1 MLQSSRREEAARTCV
16 RGVAGKSRRRRKV
29 QSSRKRHR
37 QKRSWRRCGGVARTG
52 VAVEASR
59 GVAEASQ
66 RRYERALLH
75 EQSEEQFTIVHLAY
89 PWALRVSC
97 QSDRSCSLVR
107 RAIAEASRACCRAVA
122 ERRLRR
128 HVSEASQGNCRGGV
142 KARAVVR
149 GIGKRDRGAVVSVQC
164 GAVCSRLDS
173 APICC
178 ANAWFGPSLCHV
190 FRGDPGTTL
199 RMTRSKH
206 DFIVVSGIY
215 CERVS

>member
-1 MLQSSRREEAARTCV
+1 M
-16 RGVAGKSRRRRKV
+16 
-29 QSSRKRHR
+29 
-37 QKRSWRRCGGVARTG
+37 
-52 VAVEASR
+52 
-59 GVAEASQ
+59 
-66 RRYERALLH
+66 
-75 EQSEEQFTIVHLAY
+75 
-89 PWALRVSC
+89 
-97 QSDRSCSLVR
+97 R

-199 RMTRSKH
+199 RMTRLRFCFALVDCKCH
-206 DFIVVSGIY
+206 EGINFALCRRSGQRTGANGRDGRAFASGGCDSRITAGRGRGNLR
-215 CERVS
+215 CHRSHNRARR